1 MRGALGTVGTIAMK
15 LSAEA
20 LDPHADANRS
30 AAQNVFETLSCMT
43 ESTDVVYDD
52 LVSLILNVTHC
63 W

>member
-1 MRGALGTVGTIAMK
+1 MLARGALETVGTIAMK

-43 ESTDVVYDD
+43 ESTEVRMMISYR
-52 LVSLILNVTHC
+52 
-63 W
+63 